1 MKQSETLALLKELSS
16 DLLRYAAGSDSIVPG
31 TYAEALDT
39 AIDQFEK
46 YMWHD
51 SKVDKSEDM
60 EHVLI
65 RDRWG
70 TFVGFYAENAD
81 AEGNHWIADDD
92 NVYVYDGDVLY
103 WMYIPELPKGE
114 HE

>member
-1 MKQSETLALLKELSS
+1 MKQSKTLTPLKEPSS
-16 DLLRYAAGSDSIVPG
+16 ELNRYVAGSDSIVHG
-31 TYAEALDT
+31 AYAEAIDA
-39 AIDQFEK
+39 AIEHLRK

-51 SKVDKSEDM
+51 AKIDKPEDM

-70 TFVGFYAENAD
+70 AFVGFYAENAD
-81 AEGNHWIADDD
+81 AEGNHWNADDD
-92 NVYVYDGDVLY
+92 NVYVYDEDVLC

-114 HE
+114 CK

>member
-1 MKQSETLALLKELSS
+1 MILPRKQLNCGMKGRMTMAEWISVKDRLPECDKRVLA
-16 DLLRYAAGSDSIVPG
+16 
-31 TYAEALDT
+31 
-39 AIDQFEK
+39 
-46 YMWHD
+46 
-51 SKVDKSEDM
+51 
-60 EHVLI
+60 

-92 NVYVYDGDVLY
+92 NVYVYDKDVLQ